1 MEKLDR
7 LGWAADLSFEAFGL
21 AIGIRTNEPG
31 LLRMVRPYL
40 PPGLKPISD
49 PPVKKLYS
57 IIAGGSPQHAHIR
70 RMHLLY
76 GNVER
81 LARTTELGDLLEI
94 LRSNVNLYVAEN
106 STRCLFVHAGAV
118 GWRGRAIVIPG
129 PSFSGKTT
137 LVQGFLQAGA
147 TYYSDEFSVL
157 DRRGLVHPFAA
168 PLSVRST
175 NSGRQEMHP
184 AGEFGS
190 SIGVSPLPVGCVVAT
205 CYRRGARWKRKAIS
219 KGQGVLVLLANTVGA
234 RKNPSGTLSTL
245 SSAVANARILK
256 SDRGEAME
264 VVQSV
269 LEELDKRPLGWQN

>member
-7 LGWAADLSFEAFGL
+7 LGWAVDLSFEAFGL
-21 AIGIRTNEPG
+21 AFGIRTNDPG

-40 PPGLKPISD
+40 PPGVKPVAD
-49 PPVKKLYS
+49 PVVKKLYS
-57 IIAGGSPQHAHIR
+57 IIGGGSLTQSHVRRLHI
-70 RMHLLY
+70 LY

-81 LARTTELGDLLEI
+81 LARTAELGNLLDI
-94 LRSNVNLYVAEN
+94 LRSDVNLYVAEN
-106 STRCLFVHAGAV
+106 APRRLFVHAGAI
-118 GWRGRAIVIPG
+118 GWKGRAIVIPG

-137 LVQGFLQAGA
+137 LVQEFLRAGA

-168 PLSVRST
+168 PLSVRSA

-190 SIGVSPLPVGCVVAT
+190 SIGVSPLPIGCVVAT
-205 CYRRGARWKRKAIS
+205 RYRPGARWKREAIS

-234 RKNPSGTLSTL
+234 RKNPSRTLSTL

-256 SDRGEAME
+256 SHREEARE

-269 LEELDKRPLGWQN
+269 LEELDKRPGW